1 MGIGGAAG
9 RPVVRHRSRWTVA
22 IWILTCA
29 VAPGVKGQVAP
40 SYEELAS
47 ATYLGFDE
55 SPLTLVE
62 GHWEGEPA
70 FEGAASVPRVD
81 LATAFGVTGDLNADG
96 ADEVVAL
103 LHYNFGGS
111 GVFSYLAVV
120 GRDEAG
126 KAKNLATVGIGDR
139 VQLRSAIVDDGRLA
153 IETIEASADDAAC
166 CPGQKLRKIFRLE
179 SGELQEVSQENL
191 GRLTLADLEG
201 QSWRLVRWSPDEPVA
216 EDLEI
221 ELLFDGENVSGGSGC
236 NRYQGSVAAGEM
248 PGDFSLSSPLAGT
261 RMACEPPAEEAES
274 RYLAALQ
281 QANRFRFAAGRLVLD
296 WSDGDRWG
304 SLTFEEAGESEP

>member
-1 MGIGGAAG
+1 M
-9 RPVVRHRSRWTVA
+9 RRRSQWTVA
-22 IWILTCA
+22 ILILTCA
-29 VAPGVKGQVAP
+29 VTPSVKGQVAP

-47 ATYLGFDE
+47 ATYLGLDE
-55 SPLTLVE
+55 SPLTLAE

-81 LATAFGVTGDLNADG
+81 LATAFRVTGDLNGDG
-96 ADEVVAL
+96 TDEAVAL
-103 LHYNFGGS
+103 LHYNSGGS

-120 GRDEAG
+120 GRDEEG
-126 KAKNLATVGIGDR
+126 QAKNLATAELGDR
-139 VQLRSAIVDDGRLA
+139 VQLRSAIVDDGKLA

-166 CPGQKLRKIFRLE
+166 CPGQKLRKTFRLE
-179 SGELQEVSQENL
+179 SGKLQLDSQENL

-216 EDLEI
+216 EGLEI
-221 ELLFDGENVSGGSGC
+221 ELQFDGESVSGGSGC

-248 PGDFSLSSPLAGT
+248 PGDFSMTSPLAGT
-261 RMACEPPAEEAES
+261 RMACPPPTDVAES

-281 QANRFRFAAGRLVLD
+281 QVKRFRFDAGRLVLD
-296 WSDGDRWG
+296 WSDGEHWG
-304 SLTFEEAGESEP
+304 FLTFEEP